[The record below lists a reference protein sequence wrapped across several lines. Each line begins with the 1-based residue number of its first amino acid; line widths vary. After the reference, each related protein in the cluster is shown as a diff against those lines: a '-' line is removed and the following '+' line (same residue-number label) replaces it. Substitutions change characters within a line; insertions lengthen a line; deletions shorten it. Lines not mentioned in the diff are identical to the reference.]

1 MTAERVKVKGKR
13 LKAVRLRISE
23 CGIRNED
30 RKKLRSRRK
39 YRVAS

>member
-1 MTAERVKVKGKR
+1 VKGKR

-30 RKKLRSRRK
+30 RKKLRRAEAEKVRR
-39 YRVAS
+39 